1 MTGWPRQRGRSVTM
15 GVSMA
20 RAERGQAL
28 VLGLFV
34 LFMGTISLFFL
45 FSTGQV
51 AADKQRVTNTADAA
65 AYSAALW
72 RARVL
77 NYDAYSNRAM
87 IANEVAIAQSL
98 TLSSEYQFNKNLA
111 ACLAEEEGDADTTC
125 DADLA
130 TIAQF
135 IPYWTQILAAVHY
148 VLSIGQPIIT
158 NMVAGEVA
166 LRSQTLNRQLSLS
179 QVPFHLSANFLLLDG
194 VVDQVANMNDRNFRS
209 TVLPDNFGGF
219 TQRYT
224 GEDRSRLANIVRNQL
239 DPYTRGR
246 NWTLPLGLCVAP
258 VVAFGYT
265 YRKRG
270 ATVLSD
276 SLDQWEAIDN
286 ASEWRH
292 SLRKGRCRERESP
305 MAWADRNADDESDP
319 APPRTRDNPDAF
331 DLSRES
337 QHTARYAGIQP
348 FYDLAYEALDD
359 DDAAVRNPRSR
370 VAVAV
375 SLPGADVRTANQLN
389 VGVGRLRLTED
400 FERNRITSVGAA
412 EIYFQVPADQQR
424 PNSGGS
430 RVVELPSLFN
440 PYWQARLVE
449 PTLAQRVAAR
459 AM

>member
-1 MTGWPRQRGRSVTM
+1 MPRAQ
-15 GVSMA
+15 
-20 RAERGQAL
+20 RGQAL

-125 DADLA
+125 SADLA

-148 VLSIGQPIIT
+148 VLSIGQPILT
-158 NMVAGEVA
+158 EAVNAEV
-166 LRSQTLNRQLSLS
+166 LIRSQTLNRQLSLS
-179 QVPFHLSANFLLLDG
+179 QMAFHAGSNFALLDG
-194 VVDQVANMNDRNFRS
+194 IVDQVVAMNDPTFRS
-209 TVLPDNFGGF
+209 TVLPDNFTGF

-224 GEDRSRLANIVRNQL
+224 GRDRSRLANVVRAKL
-239 DPYTRGR
+239 DRYSQGR

-258 VVAFGYT
+258 VIAFGYT

-276 SLDQWEAIDN
+276 SLDQWEAMDN

-305 MAWADRNADDESDP
+305 MAWADRNADDFSNP

-337 QHTARYAGIQP
+337 EESASYAGIQP
-348 FYDLAYEALDD
+348 FYDLDYDALDD
-359 DDAAVRNPRSR
+359 SDARVRNPRSG
-370 VAVAV
+370 VAVVV
-375 SLPGADVRTANQLN
+375 SLPGANVRTANQLN

-400 FERNRITSVGAA
+400 YNRNRITSVGAA
-412 EIYFQVPADQQR
+412 EIYFR
-424 PNSGGS
+424 PPYERAASSGATQ
-430 RVVELPSLFN
+430 VELPSLFN
-440 PYWQARLVE
+440 PYWQARLIE
-449 PTLAQRVAAR
+449 PSMAQRVAAR
-459 AM
+459 AL